1 MEEKIGSPQ
10 NLKVKNS
17 RNNLK
22 MSAKSVTGKRPT
34 KKTYSPDQDD
44 VYLQDMERWKQNRSA
59 AKKYF
64 RSFSNLTA
72 SNIRPPYIEN
82 NESPNTQ
89 PHDYE
94 TCQLRCCRV
103 QRPNAG
109 GVGLPA

>member
-1 MEEKIGSPQ
+1 
-10 NLKVKNS
+10 
-17 RNNLK
+17 
-22 MSAKSVTGKRPT
+22 MSAKSVTGKRPNQRS
-34 KKTYSPDQDD
+34 YSPDKDD
-44 VYLQDMERWKQNRSA
+44 VYEQDMNVWKRNRMA

-64 RSFSNLTA
+64 RSFSNLTE
-72 SNIRPPYIEN
+72 SNVRPSYIEN